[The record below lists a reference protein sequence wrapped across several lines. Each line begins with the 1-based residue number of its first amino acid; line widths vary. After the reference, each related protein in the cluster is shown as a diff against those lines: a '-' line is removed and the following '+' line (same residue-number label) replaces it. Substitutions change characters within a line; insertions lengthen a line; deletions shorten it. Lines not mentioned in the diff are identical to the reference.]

1 MIIITITNW
10 GACCVGNVTCVLV
23 STIHC
28 VCLSVSGVTTQG
40 VVTKCRRTSVPTNKT
55 TVTLEESR
63 SDLAKFFD
71 VGNLDWS
78 ASSSDNRICS
88 KYQLALNRFLQW
100 DLIATT
106 KGRSSAEWALQTMM
120 QTGRQAAIDR
130 VVTAFLCMR
139 AVLGPGANLE
149 MALASSL
156 LEWLMRLESNE
167 DAMKTAEDVNDED
180 ASGLRSR
187 RRSYGDDDDD
197 DFITIEVARE

>member
-88 KYQLALNRFLQW
+88 KYQLALNSNS
-100 DLIATT
+100 ATVHIGILLPQQ
-106 KGRSSAEWALQTMM
+106 KAAALLSGCTSN
-120 QTGRQAAIDR
+120 AY
-130 VVTAFLCMR
+130 R
-139 AVLGPGANLE
+139 AVCALVQGA
-149 MALASSL
+149 ADD
-156 LEWLMRLESNE
+156 
-167 DAMKTAEDVNDED
+167 DADGE
-180 ASGLRSR
+180 ASGNRQG
-187 RRSYGDDDDD
+187 GDR
-197 DFITIEVARE
+197 IPLHACRVGP